1 MSQAK
6 FEHELE
12 IFRTEEELA
21 QQYFFAYLSVRSIA
35 AADRSILQMMNVNPL
50 FWVTT
55 HHAMLL
61 SAFVALGRIFD
72 QKSEHNIDTMMSA
85 ASSEISSFSKS
96 ALAARKR
103 AAGVAQ
109 EDAAAYVADMHE
121 LNPTDLRNL
130 RKEIASKRRIYD
142 DRYRDIRHKVFAHKS
157 LSDIVE
163 VNALL
168 AKTNVNEMKA
178 LFAFLSALY
187 LALWEAFHNGREPVL
202 QIKPFELPPRP
213 TAHGREILP
222 GETVYREGQA
232 VLKSMVP
239 SMVPPMRTEEGG

>member
-1 MSQAK
+1 MSQTK
-6 FEHELE
+6 FERELE
-12 IFRTEEELA
+12 IFRTEEEVA

-35 AADRSILQMMNVNPL
+35 AADGSILKMMNVNPL

-72 QKSEHNIDTMMSA
+72 QKSEHNIDSMMSA
-85 ASSEISSFSKS
+85 ASSEVSSFSKS

-103 AAGVAQ
+103 AAGLTQ
-109 EDAAAYVADMHE
+109 KEAAAYVADKNE

-130 RKEIASKRRIYD
+130 RKEIASRRRIYE
-142 DRYRDIRHKVFAHKS
+142 DRYREIRHKVFAHKS
-157 LSDIVE
+157 LSDSVE

-168 AKTNVNEMKA
+168 AKTNINEMKA

-187 LALWEAFHNGREPVL
+187 SALWEAFYNGREPVL
-202 QIKPFELPPRP
+202 KTKRFELPPRP
-213 TAHGREILP
+213 TMPGRETLP
-222 GETVYREGQA
+222 GETVYREGHA
-232 VLKSMVP
+232 VLKSMLP
-239 SMVPPMRTEEGG
+239 RNELERTP